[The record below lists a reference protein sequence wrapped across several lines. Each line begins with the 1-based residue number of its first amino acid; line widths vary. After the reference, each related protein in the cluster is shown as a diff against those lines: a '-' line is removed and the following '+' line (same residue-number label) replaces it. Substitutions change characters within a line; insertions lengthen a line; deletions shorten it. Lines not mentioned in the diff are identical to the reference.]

1 MQRRKFQQSYL
12 RAFALVTAMLLAG
25 CSPESDAERTYA
37 RNRRQEQLRQDHL
50 RSTLEGVTEETAAVD
65 MVKQWPAPEG
75 EEGTTEPWTVRQLQA
90 VEGDALF
97 PHWRALRRGRGRY
110 DVMFTYTL
118 MNELGTAEKKGF
130 AWHADLVLKVV
141 SGPREMSAA
150 ELGRSINARTP
161 RPKRVVRVPLD
172 GTNESPLLL
181 E

>member
-1 MQRRKFQQSYL
+1 MQWRQFQRTFFQ
-12 RAFALVTAMLLAG
+12 ATAIVAALFFAG
-25 CSPESDAERTYA
+25 CSPESDGERAYA
-37 RNRRQEQLRQDHL
+37 RNRQQEQLRQDHL

-65 MVKQWPAPEG
+65 MVKQWAAPEG
-75 EEGTTEPWTVRQLQA
+75 EEGTTEQWTLRQLQA
-90 VEGDALF
+90 VGGDALF

-110 DVMFTYTL
+110 DIMFTYTL

-150 ELGRSINARTP
+150 ELGRRLNARP
-161 RPKRVVRVPLD
+161 ARSKPALRDPLD
-172 GTNESPLLL
+172 GTNEIPLLM